1 MRDMTLAEKIGQLNM
16 LSADWVVTG
25 PQIPVRYL
33 DDVKSGAVGS
43 IFNLW
48 TREATRE
55 AQKLA
60 LRTRLGIPL
69 FFGLDVIHG
78 HRTIFPIGLAEACA
92 FDPAL
97 WEKTARAA
105 ARDAADDGLHLTFA
119 PMIDVCRDPR
129 WGRIAEGPGEDAFV
143 GAAMAR
149 AKTRAFQGD
158 DLARPGCVAATAKH
172 FVGYGA
178 AEGGRDYAAVDLSQR
193 QLEEVYLPPFKAAVE
208 AGGAAIMP
216 SFNGLARAP
225 MTANPAMLD
234 GMLRKRWGFA
244 GVLISDYT
252 AVLELTR
259 HGVAADLTEAAA
271 LALNAGLDID
281 MMSQAFV
288 RHLPEALKRGLVTM
302 RTIDAAVA
310 RVLRLKEALGLFDD
324 PFREGARL
332 RPRDFSSH
340 RALAREAAVASMTLL
355 QNRGDLLPLD
365 LRGKRVAVI
374 GPLADAKPEMFGS
387 WPGVADVAGAVAF
400 LEGIRHA
407 LPDADLRVA
416 PGVPIEADD
425 GSGIDAAVAEGQGA
439 DDPLQGPGAGAQ
451 MGGGAAGRAAMP
463 GDALQ
468 DMMPEAAL
476 ACGRPT
482 VVALCAGRPLA
493 VPWLFERADA
503 VLVTWQPG
511 HEAGHALADILT
523 GAREPGGRLAVSWPW
538 DVGQIPVFIGQRPT
552 GRPFDAAMRHTSK
565 YLDMPNTPQF
575 PFGHGLGYTR
585 FVYDAPRLSASTLA
599 PGESVTVTAK
609 TSNVGARAGAET
621 VFLFVR
627 DRVACVARPAL
638 ELKGFTKIA
647 LKPGARG
654 NVRFELKADDL
665 VFLDADLNPV
675 FEPGEI
681 DVYVGPSA
689 DQARLARAT
698 LTLVAPSPRKR
709 AARRR

>member
-1 MRDMTLAEKIGQLNM
+1 MGDMTLAEKIGQLNM

-60 LRTRLGIPL
+60 LETRLGIPL

-78 HRTIFPIGLAEACA
+78 HRTIFPIGLGEACA

-97 WEKTARAA
+97 WEKTARAS

-149 AKTRAFQGD
+149 AKTRGFQGED
-158 DLARPGCVAATAKH
+158 IARPGCVAATAKH

-178 AEGGRDYAAVDLSQR
+178 AEGGRDYAAVDLSHR
-193 QLEEVYLPPFKAAVE
+193 QLEEIYLPPFKAAVE
-208 AGGAAIMP
+208 AGVAAIMP
-216 SFNGLARAP
+216 SFNDLAGVP

-234 GMLRKRWGFA
+234 GVLRRRWGFE

-259 HGVAADLTEAAA
+259 HGVAANLTEAAA

-324 PFREGARL
+324 PFREGAKL
-332 RPRDFSSH
+332 KPRDVSSH

-365 LRGKRVAVI
+365 LRGQRVAVI
-374 GPLADAKPEMFGS
+374 GPLADARPEMFGS
-387 WPGVADVAGAVAF
+387 WPGVADVAGAVTF
-400 LEGIRHA
+400 LDGLRRA

-416 PGVPIEADD
+416 QGVPIEADD
-425 GSGIDAAVAEGQGA
+425 ASGVAAAVAEAQAADILLLCLGEGA
-439 DDPLQGPGAGAQ
+439 EMSG
-451 MGGGAAGRAAMP
+451 
-463 GDALQ
+463 
-468 DMMPEAAL
+468 EAASRARPGLPGRQRDLAEAVL

-493 VPWLFERADA
+493 VPWLFEQADA
-503 VLVTWQPG
+503 VLATWQPG
-511 HEAGHALADILT
+511 HEAGHALAQILT

-538 DVGQIPVFIGQRPT
+538 DVGQIPIFIGQRPT

-585 FVYDAPRLSASTLA
+585 FVYEAPKLSAPTLA

-609 TSNVGARAGAET
+609 ASNVGARAGSET

-627 DRVACVARPAL
+627 DRVACVARPTL
-638 ELKGFTKIA
+638 ELKGFTRIA

-654 NVRFELKADDL
+654 TVRFELKADDL
-665 VFLDADLNPV
+665 VFLDADLTSM
-675 FEPGEI
+675 FEPGEVDI
-681 DVYVGPSA
+681 YLGPSA
-689 DQARLARAT
+689 DPARLGKAT
-698 LTLVAPSPRKR
+698 LTLVAPAKRKR
-709 AARRR
+709 AGRR